1 MCVNYNMNGKIVN
14 RKIITQNLYAGEKAL
29 KTFKAEFP
37 YFHSNT
43 KINTAIR
50 THEDNK
56 RYSDLIPRLRKQSI
70 VTGLKINN
78 LRLAYASI
86 PNKIQYLT
94 QNIKFNKA
102 ANCCECSFLIH
113 DTLKQQGVESQN
125 VIMNIFKNGE
135 ERFDRNHAFTVI
147 GLKKDANIS
156 NPKTWGKHAVIV
168 DGWANIVKRA
178 KEGLDYF
185 TELFG
190 FNSETEHITLDKYRN
205 I

>member
-1 MCVNYNMNGKIVN
+1 MNG
-14 RKIITQNLYAGEKAL
+14 
-29 KTFKAEFP
+29 KAEFP

-94 QNIKFNKA
+94 QNIKFNKV